1 MIRRPTGGVALLC
14 GLLCMLLSP
23 SPNADGVIAAASA
36 QGKRKTKAVE
46 APNIDTVRFSYERW
60 SRAGQQTYVLV
71 PLPVGVSPGT
81 LQDRVRDLF
90 KAVVKDK
97 PSTYGDARLAFQP
110 DAAKTGVVYVYL
122 DVKKAAYNPIAM
134 AELVYTFTE
143 NGASKVIFPKVQEQG
158 WTRDDVPFSAYV
170 LAVPLYNA
178 LPPARMG
185 GSLVKLP
192 DGTLL
197 GSEAAIDKIMKG
209 DKALID
215 ATWSYV
221 AKGPPAAALAAVKAA
236 PLLKLKDLDD
246 RLIPVLK
253 ADDAALRSAAL
264 DGLEGQDNKTV
275 NVALRAVM
283 DADKDAALRDKAA
296 GLLSA
301 SKDPAFSTAAQYHAL
316 RSQDPKIVAVAA
328 KALGSSKQKEATEQ
342 LVSTLDN
349 PDAGVRTAVIE
360 ALLERGDTNA
370 LIAALSNEKL
380 NTDAR
385 IEAAK
390 ALASTKDK
398 TAAHAGLLFLA
409 VKAKGDVSAGAA
421 AKLAE
426 FDKQATYDAL
436 AQSVKHTEGD
446 TRRAAASALSRLG
459 TPKGLA
465 PLAAAD
471 VNDVDSG
478 DAMLVAIRTIYAQQ
492 PLDFVLK
499 GTKDGDETLRRQ
511 AVATLGK
518 MVTTQ
523 KGKAA
528 RKTIVK
534 TLEPLSEAKDPSIRA
549 AAARSYGTMGGD
561 DVRPRILKLATD
573 QAVEVQ
579 RAVAF
584 ALRAFPGQETFKL
597 LLGFTTKTDAPL
609 IANAVESLGVLKQEA
624 ALDRVVTHLQHKDVR
639 VRRAATGALVD
650 IGEELPDAKRK
661 PMLNFF
667 SQAVFDKDAD
677 VRLKAVKGLRLV
689 KDPRTVTALA
699 ALLKDPVKPVRQATL
714 NAMASTG
721 SNSAVEAIATGL
733 EDEDAEVRMTAIRA
747 LGNLK
752 QKSASKMLLDYAKD
766 EKDADLASEARKVA
780 AALK

>member
-1 MIRRPTGGVALLC
+1 MIRRPTGGVALFC
-14 GLLCMLLSP
+14 GLLCMLVSP
-23 SPNADGVIAAASA
+23 TPHADGVVATAAA
-36 QGKRKTKAVE
+36 QGKRKKKAAE
-46 APNIDTVRFSYERW
+46 PPKIDTVRFSYERW

-71 PLPVGVSPGT
+71 PLPTKVAPGT
-81 LQDRVRDLF
+81 LQDRVRTIF
-90 KAVVKDK
+90 KTVVSDK

-110 DAAKTGVVYVYL
+110 DAAKTGIVYVYL

-158 WTRDDVPFSAYV
+158 WTRDDVPFPAYV
-170 LAVPLYNA
+170 LTVPLYKA

-197 GSEAAIDKIMKG
+197 GSEAAMSKMKKG
-209 DKALID
+209 DKGLID
-215 ATWSYV
+215 AAWSYV
-221 AKGPPAAALAAVKAA
+221 ANGPPAAALAAVKAA
-236 PLLKLKDLDD
+236 PLLGLKDLDD

-253 ADDAALRSAAL
+253 SDDAALRGAAL
-264 DGLEGQDNKTV
+264 DGLQGKDNKAV

-283 DADKDAALRDKAA
+283 DKDKDAALRDKAA

-301 SKDPAFSTAAQYHAL
+301 SKDPTFSTAAQYHAL
-316 RSQDPKIVAVAA
+316 RSKDPKIVAAAA
-328 KALGSSKQKEATEQ
+328 KGLGASKQKEATEQ
-342 LVSTLDN
+342 LVNTLSN
-349 PDAGVRTAVIE
+349 PDAGVRTAVIA
-360 ALLERGDTNA
+360 ALLQRGDTDA
-370 LIAALSNEKL
+370 LEAALKNEKL
-380 NTDAR
+380 GLDAR
-385 IEAAK
+385 IEAAQALTQTKSK
-390 ALASTKDK
+390 A
-398 TAAHAGLLFLA
+398 AAHAGLLFLA

-421 AKLAE
+421 AKLAGY
-426 FDKQATYDAL
+426 DKPATYAALGDA
-436 AQSVKHTEGD
+436 VKHSEGE

-471 VNDVDSG
+471 TQDADSG
-478 DAMLVAIRTIYAQQ
+478 DAILLAIRTIYAKQ
-492 PLDFVLK
+492 PIDFVLK
-499 GTKDGDETLRRQ
+499 GTKNRDETLRRQ

-518 MVTTQ
+518 MVTTKQ
-523 KGKAA
+523 GKGA

-549 AAARSYGTMGGD
+549 AAARSYGSMGGD
-561 DVRPRILKLATD
+561 DVKPRILKLATD

-584 ALRAFPGQETFKL
+584 ALRAFPGQDTFKL
-597 LLGFTTKTDAPL
+597 LLGYTTKSDAPL
-609 IANAVESLGVLKQEA
+609 IANAVESLGVLKKEA

-639 VRRAATGALVD
+639 VRRAATGALVN
-650 IGEELPDAKRK
+650 IGGEMPDEKRK

-677 VRLKAVKGLRLV
+677 VRLKAVTGLRLV

-721 SNSAVEAIATGL
+721 SSSAVEAIATGL
-733 EDEDAEVRMTAIRA
+733 EDDDAEVRMTAIRA

-752 QKSASKMLLDYAKD
+752 QKSAAKVLTDYAKD
-766 EKDADLASEARKVA
+766 EKDAALAGEARKVA
-780 AALK
+780 AGLK